1 MPKMTKAQARKRLGE
16 AIRKIIVV
24 WNSRRDELTRN
35 DFDKLMKALNIL
47 EDIEKK
53 LK

>member
-1 MPKMTKAQARKRLGE
+1 MVKMSKAVARKRLGE

-35 DFDKLMKALNIL
+35 DMNKLMKSWQLI
-47 EDIEKK
+47 EDVEKK